1 MAESKNPFDVL
12 AAIVASAENYETA
25 CKKVWTALHDGTLP
39 EDTVI
44 KLLVSAS
51 AMPAIAAANIQMEQ
65 VLRSNGLLKEEPQVS
80 VSPEPV
86 KAASGDS
93 TCILQFPKN
102 GQVVN

>member
-12 AAIVASAENYETA
+12 AAIVAPAENYETA

-65 VLRSNGLLKEEPQVS
+65 VLRSNGLLKEEPKMS
-80 VSPEPV
+80 VSAEPTE
-86 KAASGDS
+86 ASSGDS
-93 TCILQFPKN
+93 THILQFPK
-102 GQVVN
+102 GEQVVN